1 MRISPITT
9 NFVATRFQ
17 KQKNNEKQQSL
28 YSQNYNISFGWCYPH
43 IYASNDLNKK
53 FNNAISKVLQSELAV
68 RNDIFQKNLAKKT
81 KYSKLDNAAAK
92 AVQLFSQYCNMQ
104 YAVAEMIPT
113 YALSTNKSLAEM
125 IKQMEVFQDPVKT
138 LIAIGNVTNLKAR
151 AGVDKNTGKEYTQT
165 QTEKAKAGTQLYLTT
180 FLLKQ
185 LKEQLGNVDNQQTK
199 NQIEKLFVMV
209 NNSLDGIYGK
219 DTVKRIL
226 ELSDIGDNP
235 TLEQKQA
242 SVRLIEEFDN
252 KAKELTFTEEFEK
265 ELQDLIDS
273 ENIRLGK
280 TIENT
285 GVGLQSS
292 VEIKLAYHTHAH
304 QHEGHVHDHHH
315 HHHHH
320 HGEMTE
326 EEHRRFHEQEKEQL
340 KAKQ

>member
-1 MRISPITT
+1 
-9 NFVATRFQ
+9 
-17 KQKNNEKQQSL
+17 
-28 YSQNYNISFGWCYPH
+28 
-43 IYASNDLNKK
+43 
-53 FNNAISKVLQSELAV
+53 
-68 RNDIFQKNLAKKT
+68 
-81 KYSKLDNAAAK
+81 
-92 AVQLFSQYCNMQ
+92 
-104 YAVAEMIPT
+104 
-113 YALSTNKSLAEM
+113 
-125 IKQMEVFQDPVKT
+125 
-138 LIAIGNVTNLKAR
+138 
-151 AGVDKNTGKEYTQT
+151 
-165 QTEKAKAGTQLYLTT
+165 
-180 FLLKQ
+180 
-185 LKEQLGNVDNQQTK
+185 
-199 NQIEKLFVMV
+199 MV

-315 HHHHH
+315 RHHHH

>member
-1 MRISPITT
+1 
-9 NFVATRFQ
+9 
-17 KQKNNEKQQSL
+17 
-28 YSQNYNISFGWCYPH
+28 
-43 IYASNDLNKK
+43 
-53 FNNAISKVLQSELAV
+53 
-68 RNDIFQKNLAKKT
+68 
-81 KYSKLDNAAAK
+81 
-92 AVQLFSQYCNMQ
+92 
-104 YAVAEMIPT
+104 
-113 YALSTNKSLAEM
+113 
-125 IKQMEVFQDPVKT
+125 
-138 LIAIGNVTNLKAR
+138 
-151 AGVDKNTGKEYTQT
+151 
-165 QTEKAKAGTQLYLTT
+165 
-180 FLLKQ
+180 
-185 LKEQLGNVDNQQTK
+185 
-199 NQIEKLFVMV
+199 MV

-265 ELQDLIDS
+265 GLQNLIDS